1 MLNLIRKEI
10 VLQKKTLMIVLPL
23 LLVYLFVGTS
33 TIWVGVIFCITLI
46 IQSFSMDEKS
56 YIQLLLNSLPY
67 TRKEIVSSK
76 YLGACVFTLLIL
88 LTIFIGNFVIHGE
101 ITQWKQLL
109 FILCTVAVFISFAFP
124 FSFQFKSRYLMMG
137 FAVLFV
143 LYLIVVSKF
152 IPNLNDRL
160 REGIRIILS
169 FDNSLLYLGVIL
181 SVVFLYILS
190 WMLSIRIYSRKV
202 F

>member
-10 VLQKKTLMIVLPL
+10 VLQKKTLMIMLPL
-23 LLVYLFVGTS
+23 LFVFLFEGTS
-33 TIWVGVIFCITLI
+33 SIWIGVIFCIPLI
-46 IQSFSMDEKS
+46 LQSFSIEEKS
-56 YIQLLLNSLPY
+56 NIQLLLNSLPY

-76 YLGACVFTLLIL
+76 YLGSFVFTLLVL
-88 LTIFIGNFVIHGE
+88 TTIFIGNLIIHGE

-109 FILCTVAVFISFAFP
+109 FIFCSVAIFISLALP
-124 FSFQFKSRYLMMG
+124 FSYKFNSQYILTA

-143 LYLIVVSKF
+143 LYLIVINKF

-160 REGIRIILS
+160 REGVRIVLS
-169 FDNSLLYLGVIL
+169 YDNVLLYAGVL
-181 SVVFLYILS
+181 LTVVVLCLFS
-190 WMLSIRIYSRKV
+190 WMLSIRIYNRKV